1 MTARSSATRTRSP
14 SRFVLRR
21 LGLINYAPVP
31 KKARLAQ
38 RHITINQNINERCR
52 EAFVAVALISAACC
66 QATASNH
73 VLIVC

>member
-21 LGLINYAPVP
+21 LGLINYIPVP

-52 EAFVAVALISAACC
+52 EAFVAVAPISAACY
-66 QATASNH
+66 QATAGIRL
-73 VLIVC
+73 LIVL